1 MKKRETAPIIHVIL
15 HTRNIHVA
23 AQCTSN
29 CGFEVKHD
37 GGRNERRET
46 RRGREAESA
55 SRKSSMAN
63 GSPTIVT
70 M

>member
-29 CGFEVKHD
+29 CGFEVKH